1 MNVSQHDLI
10 TTTGRIKSVID
21 KIRGDK
27 EFFGWI
33 AAIVIGTITALGWF
47 SANFVTTVKAEEMMK
62 VAKDADNQLASE
74 IKDLATS
81 VKKSNELLSVH
92 MAQGELDSVMLQ
104 IKDNKTQTFNVN
116 QFTRVNGMDS
126 QSEKRLQDLKTELEA
141 LEIKR
146 GCIINKNP
154 LCD

>member
-1 MNVSQHDLI
+1 MK
-10 TTTGRIKSVID
+10 RILKVID

-47 SANFVTTVKAEEMMK
+47 SANFVTTARAEEMMK
-62 VAKDADNQLASE
+62 VAKTADDLLAGE
-74 IKDLATS
+74 IKGLAIS
-81 VKKSNELLSVH
+81 VKESNKLLAVH
-92 MAQGELDSVMLQ
+92 MAKGDLNDVMLQ
-104 IKDNKTQTFNVN
+104 IKDNQTQTFNIG

-126 QSEKRLQDLKTELEA
+126 QSEARLQQLESELDA

-146 GCIINKNP
+146 GCIITKNP